1 MGISTYTA
9 PATEGTETLMSTD
22 LNSLADNAV
31 NVGVVL
37 PDNSS
42 NKYFYAEFELVLA
55 SVDLSA
61 QLASV
66 DLSAQTN
73 PGVEL
78 YLVPSYDGTNY
89 ADVGTDASTT
99 VYPPTQYLVCILGVA
114 ETSAA
119 HRAVSPHIM
128 FDPLKYTPVVIN
140 KTGAA
145 LAASGNVLKSKYYS
159 VTTA

>member
-1 MGISTYTA
+1 MGNSTYIA
-9 PATEGTETLMSTD
+9 PAVQGTETIMSAD
-22 LNSLADNAV
+22 LNSLANDAV
-31 NVGVVL
+31 NVGAVL

-42 NKYFYAEFELVLA
+42 NRYFYAEFELV
-55 SVDLSA
+55 
-61 QLASV
+61 LASV

-89 ADVGTDASTT
+89 ADTGTDASTT
-99 VYPPTQYLVCILGVA
+99 VYPPAQYLVAVLGVA

-128 FDPLKYTPVVIN
+128 IDPLKYTPVVIN

-145 LAASGNVLKSKYYS
+145 LAASGNTLKSKYYT

>member
-1 MGISTYTA
+1 MGNSTYTA
-9 PATEGTETLMSTD
+9 PAVQGTETLMSTD
-22 LNSLADNAV
+22 LNSLADDTV
-31 NVGVVL
+31 NVGAVL
-37 PDNSS
+37 PDNTS
-42 NKYFYAEFELVLA
+42 NRYFYAEFELVLA

-61 QLASV
+61 QA
-66 DLSAQTN
+66 N

-89 ADVGTDASTT
+89 ADVGTDASNT
-99 VYPPTQYLVCILGVA
+99 VYPPTQYLAAVFGVA

-119 HRAVSPHIM
+119 HRAVSPHIL

-145 LAASGNVLKSKYYS
+145 FASSGNTLKAKYYTA
-159 VTTA
+159 TTA